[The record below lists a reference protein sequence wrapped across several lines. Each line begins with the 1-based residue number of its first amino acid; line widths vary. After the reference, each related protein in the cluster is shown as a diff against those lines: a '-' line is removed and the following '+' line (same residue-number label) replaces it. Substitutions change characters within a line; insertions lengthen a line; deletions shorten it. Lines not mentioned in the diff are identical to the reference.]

1 MSDGISAS
9 GKLSG
14 EHIELGG
21 IEAEYHNTVEALGC
35 GCAVIGGLF
44 RFAHLRYLPD
54 IGPDPP
60 PLDRGEARGRGAV
73 WGEGVF
79 GIGSFAELFIEGF

>member
-54 IGPDPP
+54 IGLDPP
-60 PLDRGEARGRGAV
+60 PFAPGEAK
-73 WGEGVF
+73 
-79 GIGSFAELFIEGF
+79 GIAPVSYQG